1 MRDDGHVEW
10 NDITH
15 THTYAP
21 VQPAFVANFVRQVG
35 IEGVHFF
42 IEKDGARLCS
52 SSDPHRQC
60 VMGRTPPQASSTRY
74 PLPFTLPHTIARPQ
88 HTGNAATPCRPRN
101 TPSQPHHCLARK
113 GMFGIPWS
121 QGACLKAK
129 PFSTSHRVLSPSLSL
144 SGGTHVFHARDE
156 RYVSMQHVHQRRLCN
171 ICRRGSELIIRLQ
184 QICHRAVENA
194 AVGAPELVRQCVVY
208 LWWMGGQ

>member
-1 MRDDGHVEW
+1 MG
-10 NDITH
+10 DITH

-101 TPSQPHHCLARK
+101 TPSQPHHCLART
-113 GMFGIPWS
+113 
-121 QGACLKAK
+121 ACLASPGRKGRGLKAR
-129 PFSTSHRVLSPSLSL
+129 PFSTSRVSPQVLSLSPSPSPSP
-144 SGGTHVFHARDE
+144 SGGTHVVHARDE
-156 RYVSMQHVHQRRLCN
+156 RYVSMQHVHQRRLG
-171 ICRRGSELIIRLQ
+171 RWHGRSKRLGVVEKVR
-184 QICHRAVENA
+184 HRSVQKA
-194 AVGAPELVRQCVVY
+194 AVLAPKLVRQRAVH
-208 LWWMGGQ
+208 LSTWRG

>member
-1 MRDDGHVEW
+1 MWSGRHHA
-10 NDITH
+10 H

-21 VQPAFVANFVRQVG
+21 VQPAFVSNFVRQVG

-74 PLPFTLPHTIARPQ
+74 PLPFTLPHTTHTIARPQ

-101 TPSQPHHCLARK
+101 TPSQPHHCLART
-113 GMFGIPWS
+113 
-121 QGACLKAK
+121 ACLASPGRKGRGSKAK

-144 SGGTHVFHARDE
+144 SGGTHVFHARNE

-171 ICRRGSELIIRLQ
+171 VCRRGAELIIRLQ

-194 AVGAPELVRQCVVY
+194 AVGAPELVRQCVVH